1 VSTSSSFYRGFHI
14 VLVSLDIIGK
24 VVSLP
29 NLSEIS
35 NCYVIQGFDHDFDGG
50 NSPEGK
56 SIQDTWN
63 NQVNAGMSTEAFYVR
78 VISFYSSDIDWLS
91 QAQIM
96 LRTFPFLLYIPAES
110 IRAQEKIKSEVEKVA
125 RKMVHAQS
133 DMPKGRTLLSLMSEQ
148 MRCLS
153 YLYG

>member
-1 VSTSSSFYRGFHI
+1 

-91 QAQIM
+91 P
-96 LRTFPFLLYIPAES
+96 R
-110 IRAQEKIKSEVEKVA
+110 
-125 RKMVHAQS
+125 
-133 DMPKGRTLLSLMSEQ
+133 PKLCYEPSHSSYTSLLSPYAPKK
-148 MRCLS
+148 RLS
-153 YLYG
+153 PKWRKLLVKWYMPNPTCPRDEPF